1 MKKTF
6 AIFGIKDRFQSD
18 YPGYVHEHNLCLM
31 QDGRIVH
38 YLQLERYTRRK
49 YDNRLDVYIEELVD
63 KGLLNLSDEFDI
75 VSVNSFVGN
84 SFISKTGRL
93 RIDVIP
99 FQKIDGESQKAYA
112 WFEENQFRG
121 KEINAFSVSHELAHV
136 FSNLPFHGMFNEN
149 SLLVHFDG
157 GASLSN
163 FSTFTFRNNRVES
176 VEAHWEL
183 SHLSKFFNDNALN
196 FAILG
201 ADHKEHTS
209 VPGKLMGFASYG
221 NYSEEIEKWLVRNE
235 YFRDIW
241 NDHRYF
247 FLKVKDDFG
256 MEIHDFDTHHTFL
269 QDIAATFQTMFQMQT
284 LAKLREM
291 QFKTQT
297 EYLYYAGGSALNIVT
312 NTHIIES
319 GIFKD
324 VFIPPACNDSGLSI
338 GAAAYVEWKKGNTIL
353 KHKPY
358 LNDVACDFES
368 CERYDKELIARTS
381 ELLLQKRIIGVANG
395 YGEAG
400 PRALGNRSILALAD
414 SKELSVQVST
424 VCKQR
429 EWYRPI
435 APVMLKEVAEKVTGK
450 AMHHL
455 SKYMLLDY
463 KILPKYRKQL
473 EGVVHINGSA
483 RIQTIG
489 EREENP
495 FIFDLLTY
503 IWEKHHILGLINT
516 SFNAKGEPIV
526 HTKKDA
532 LNSAK
537 NMGLDAVIIDY
548 ELIPLQN
555 EL

>member
-18 YPGYVHEHNLCLM
+18 YPGYVHDHNLCVM

-49 YDNRLDVYIEELVD
+49 YDNRLDAYIEELFD
-63 KGLLNLSDEFDI
+63 KVLLNLSDEFDI

-93 RIDVIP
+93 RVDVIP
-99 FQKIDGESQKAYA
+99 FPKIDGESQKAYA
-112 WFEENQFRG
+112 WFEENQFNG

-136 FSNLPFHGMFNEN
+136 FSNIPFHGMFKEN

-163 FSTFTFRNNRVES
+163 FSAFTFRNNRVEQ

-201 ADHKEHTS
+201 AEQKEHTS
-209 VPGKLMGFASYG
+209 VPGKLMGYASFGRYDERIELWLKG
-221 NYSEEIEKWLVRNE
+221 NA
-235 YFRDIW
+235 YFKDIW
-241 NDHRYF
+241 NNPEIF
-247 FLKVKDDFG
+247 FKSAGNVFNLNINK
-256 MEIHDFDTHHTFL
+256 FDTKNEFL
-269 QDIAATFQTMFQMQT
+269 QDVAATFQHMFVRET
-284 LAKLREM
+284 IAKISELQR
-291 QFKTQT
+291 KTKT
-297 EYLYYAGGSALNIVT
+297 DYLYYSGGSALNIVT
-312 NTHIIES
+312 NSSLVES

-324 VFIPPACNDSGLSI
+324 IFIPPVCNDSGLSI
-338 GAAAYVEWKKGNTIL
+338 GAAAFLEWKKGNTIL

-358 LNDVACDFES
+358 LNDVACDFEPV
-368 CERYDKELIARTS
+368 ERYDKELIARTS

-395 YGEAG
+395 YSEAG

-414 SKELSVQVST
+414 SKELAVQVST

-435 APVMLKEVAEKVTGK
+435 APVMLKEVAEMVTGK
-450 AMHHL
+450 EMHHL

-473 EGVVHINGSA
+473 EGIVHINGTA
-483 RIQTIG
+483 RIQTM
-489 EREENP
+489 EKREENP
-495 FIFDLLTY
+495 FIYDLLTY

-526 HTKKDA
+526 HTKKEA

-548 ELIPLQN
+548 EFIPLKN